1 MKGTSLSHAMLV
13 MRRVLQQLEAEC
25 PSSVWYERVA
35 SHSNP
40 GDLPSRGQNGRA
52 AKLFS
57 AFEESKWAP
66 PSQLVNAIMMLHE
79 KTYGV
84 VRTLLSGEQTSATNT
99 K

>member
-1 MKGTSLSHAMLV
+1 MLV
-13 MRRVLQQLEAEC
+13 MCRVLQQLEAEC

-40 GDLPSRGQNGRA
+40 GDLPSRGPRGQNGRA

-84 VRTLLSGEQTSATNT
+84 VRTLLSGEPTSATNT